1 MGAFGLAAL
10 LCGSIMAA
18 GFTTFGAASQGFI
31 LNNYATADSLAL
43 LARIG
48 ISASIIFSFPLN
60 FVGLREGVLD
70 LVRLKARA
78 HEDAVHRAS
87 TVLLLAGHPNPNPNP
102 NPNP

>member
-70 LVRLKARA
+70 LLKLKARLTSNPSPNP
-78 HEDAVHRAS
+78 HPHP
-87 TVLLLAGHPNPNPNP
+87 HPNPNPYPNPNPNP
-102 NPNP
+102 